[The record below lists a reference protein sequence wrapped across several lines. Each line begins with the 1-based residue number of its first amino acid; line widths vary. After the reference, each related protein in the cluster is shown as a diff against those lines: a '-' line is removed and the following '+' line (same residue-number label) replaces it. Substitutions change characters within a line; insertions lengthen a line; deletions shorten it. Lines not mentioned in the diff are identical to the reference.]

1 MESYITPK
9 HQEACVA
16 AIKQIVSYPS
26 VCHEGENGTPFG
38 QAIQDVLEA
47 TLDLC
52 QGLGYSVP
60 FGRCSRRRSS
70 VMENR
75 AF

>member
-26 VCHEGENGTPFG
+26 VCHEGKMAHLLDRPFKMFSK
-38 QAIQDVLEA
+38 Q
-47 TLDLC
+47 
-52 QGLGYSVP
+52 P
-60 FGRCSRRRSS
+60 
-70 VMENR
+70 
-75 AF
+75 

>member
-26 VCHEGENGTPFG
+26 VCHEGENGTP
-38 QAIQDVLEA
+38 
-47 TLDLC
+47 LDI
-52 QGLGYSVP
+52 P
-60 FGRCSRRRSS
+60 FKMFSKQP
-70 VMENR
+70 
-75 AF
+75 